1 MIYPTLVLGTLLRRY
16 KRFLADVR
24 LDDGREV
31 VAHCPNTG
39 SMRAVNVPGCRV
51 WLAAS
56 DNPARKLGW
65 TWELI
70 ELPQPEGGVAAASV
84 HTGRANRIVEEA
96 LRAGSVEELS
106 GYAELRRE
114 VRLEAWV
121 EGGDEGAGGGKGR
134 ERTRLDFCLEDAH
147 RATAFVEVKQV
158 TLKEADGHGYFPD
171 AVSAR
176 GRRHLEALAGL
187 AARGYR
193 AVLLFCVAHEGI
205 EDVAPATHLDPA
217 YAATL
222 REVAA
227 RGVEV
232 LARRCEISRAG
243 GVPVEV
249 RLGKGLPVSLT
260 RQVDASAVVD

>member
-1 MIYPTLVLGTLLRRY
+1 MEYPPLVPGTLLRRY

-39 SMRAVNVPGCRV
+39 SMRAVNVPGSRV

-56 DNPARKLGW
+56 DNPARKLAW

-70 ELPQPEGGVAAASV
+70 ELAQPDGRVAAASV
-84 HTGRANRIVEEA
+84 NTGRANRIVEEA
-96 LRAGSVEELS
+96 LREGRVEELAD
-106 GYAELRRE
+106 YATLRRE
-114 VRLEAWV
+114 ARV
-121 EGGDEGAGGGKGR
+121 EGHVVGKAHD
-134 ERTRLDFCLEDAH
+134 RTRLDFRLEDP
-147 RATAFVEVKQV
+147 RYGTAFVEVKQV

-171 AVSAR
+171 AVSER
-176 GRRHLEALAGL
+176 GRRHLEALAAL
-187 AARGYR
+187 VARGHR

-205 EDVAPATHLDPA
+205 DDVAPALHLDPA

-227 RGVEV
+227 LGVEV
-232 LARRCEISRAG
+232 LARRCEVIREADM
-243 GVPVEV
+243 PAAI
-249 RLGKGLPVSLT
+249 RLGRGLPVSLT
-260 RQVDASAVVD
+260 REVDPSAVVD

>member
-1 MIYPTLVLGTLLRRY
+1 MEYPTLVPGTLLRRY

-51 WLAAS
+51 WLSPS
-56 DNPARKLGW
+56 DNPARKLAW

-70 ELPQPEGGVAAASV
+70 ELPQSDGTTAAASV

-96 LRAGSVEELS
+96 LRGNAVEELA
-106 GYAELRRE
+106 GHAMIRRE
-114 VRLEAWV
+114 ATV
-121 EGGDEGAGGGKGR
+121 EGA
-134 ERTRLDFCLEDAH
+134 RLDFRLDDPEHGC
-147 RATAFVEVKQV
+147 TFVEVKQV
-158 TLKEADGHGYFPD
+158 TLRESDGHGYFPD
-171 AVSAR
+171 AVSLR
-176 GRRHLEALAGL
+176 GRKHLETLAALAAQGH
-187 AARGYR
+187 R

-222 REVAA
+222 REVVGL
-227 RGVEV
+227 GVEV
-232 LARRCEISRAG
+232 LARRCEVIRED
-243 GVPVEV
+243 GVPMAI
-249 RLGKGLPVSLT
+249 RLGRRLPVSLS
-260 RQVDASAVVD
+260 REVGPAVVVD

>member
-1 MIYPTLVLGTLLRRY
+1 MEYPTLVPGTLLRRY

-56 DNPARKLGW
+56 DNPARKLAW

-70 ELPQPEGGVAAASV
+70 ELPRPEGGVAAASV

-96 LRAGSVEELS
+96 LREERVEELA

-114 VRLEAWV
+114 VRLASP
-121 EGGDEGAGGGKGR
+121 GEGASQREGR
-134 ERTRLDFCLEDAH
+134 ERTRLDFCLEAPH

-158 TLKEADGHGYFPD
+158 TLREVDGHGYFPD

-176 GRRHLEALAGL
+176 GRRHLEALATL
-187 AARGYR
+187 AEREHR

-205 EDVAPATHLDPA
+205 EDVAPAAHLDPA

-232 LARRCEISRAG
+232 LARRCVFVREA
-243 GVPVEV
+243 GVPVAV
-249 RLGKGLPVSLT
+249 RLGSALPVSLV
-260 RQVDASAVVD
+260 REVDASVAGD

>member
-1 MIYPTLVLGTLLRRY
+1 MEYPTLVPGTLLRRY

-56 DNPARKLGW
+56 DNPARKLAW

-70 ELPQPEGGVAAASV
+70 ELPRPEGGTAAASV
-84 HTGRANRIVEEA
+84 HTGRTNRIVEEA
-96 LRAGSVEELS
+96 LREGRVAELS
-106 GYAELRRE
+106 GYAALRRE
-114 VRLEAWV
+114 VRLAA
-121 EGGDEGAGGGKGR
+121 GDGEEVGGKGR
-134 ERTRLDFCLEDAH
+134 ERTRLDFCLEDPQ

-158 TLKEADGHGYFPD
+158 TLREADGHGYFPD

-176 GRRHLEALAGL
+176 GRRHLEALAAL
-187 AARGYR
+187 AEAGHR

-205 EDVAPATHLDPA
+205 GAVAPAAHLDPA

-222 REVAA
+222 REAA
-227 RGVEV
+227 RRGVEV
-232 LARRCEISRAG
+232 LARRCEFLREG
-243 GVPVEV
+243 GVPVAV
-249 RLGKGLPVSLT
+249 RLGEGLPVSLL
-260 RQVDASAVVD
+260 REVDPSVVVD

>member
-1 MIYPTLVLGTLLRRY
+1 MMYPTLVPGTLLRRY

-56 DNPARKLGW
+56 DNPARKLAW

-70 ELPQPEGGVAAASV
+70 ELPQPDGGLVTASV

-96 LRAGSVEELS
+96 LRAGSVAELS

-114 VRLEAWV
+114 VRVDERLEGQG
-121 EGGDEGAGGGKGR
+121 EGPDGGKGR
-134 ERTRLDFCLEDAH
+134 ERTRLDFCLEDPH

-158 TLKEADGHGYFPD
+158 TLREADGHGYFPD

-176 GRRHLEALAGL
+176 GRRHLAALAAL
-187 AARGYR
+187 AERGHR

-205 EDVAPATHLDPA
+205 EDVAPAAHLDPA

-222 REVAA
+222 REVVA

-232 LARRCEISRAG
+232 LARRCEVLRED
-243 GVPVEV
+243 GVPVAV
-249 RLGKGLPVSLT
+249 RLGRGLPVSLT
-260 RQVDASAVVD
+260 REVDASVVVD

>member
-1 MIYPTLVLGTLLRRY
+1 MRYPPLVPGTLLRRY

-56 DNPARKLGW
+56 HNPARKLGW

-70 ELPQPEGGVAAASV
+70 ELLRPEGGVAAASV

-96 LRAGSVEELS
+96 LREDRVEELA
-106 GYAELRRE
+106 GYAEIRRE
-114 VRLEAWV
+114 VRLASP
-121 EGGDEGAGGGKGR
+121 GEGASEGEGR
-134 ERTRLDFCLEDAH
+134 ERTRLDFCLEAPH

-176 GRRHLEALAGL
+176 GRRHLEALAAL
-187 AARGYR
+187 AERGHR

-205 EDVAPATHLDPA
+205 EDVAPATHLDPV

-222 REVAA
+222 REAAA

-232 LARRCEISRAG
+232 LARRCEFIREA
-243 GVPVEV
+243 GVPVAV
-249 RLGKGLPVSLT
+249 RLGRGVPVSLT
-260 RQVDASAVVD
+260 REVDASVVVD